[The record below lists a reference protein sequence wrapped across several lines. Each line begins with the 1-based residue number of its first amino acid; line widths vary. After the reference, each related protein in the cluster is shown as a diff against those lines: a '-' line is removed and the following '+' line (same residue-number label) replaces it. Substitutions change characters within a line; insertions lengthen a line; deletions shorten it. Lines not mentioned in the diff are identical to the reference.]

1 MDQSQ
6 TNDKTKL
13 KPSSFQP
20 QVGPGLGDK
29 EKEVPGLGKEVLEE
43 VGKEI
48 EPAKEIREVG
58 VKLKKEEV
66 KVPPPIEKLGVKP
79 TGPAIPTPP
88 PAVSLPLTDDQVM
101 KGLANPILSSLR
113 WLAEFCL
120 RQLKRAHISL
130 KRTRGETVRVKS

>member
-1 MDQSQ
+1 MGSVQTDDQ
-6 TNDKTKL
+6 TKA
-13 KPSSFQP
+13 KPSFPQP
-20 QVGPGLGDK
+20 QTGRGLGEK
-29 EKEVPGLGKEVLEE
+29 EKEFAGVGKEVLEE

-48 EPAKEIREVG
+48 EPAKEIEKIG

-66 KVPPPIEKLGVKP
+66 KVPPPIEKLGVRP

-130 KRTRGETVRVKS
+130 KRIRGEVIRVKS